1 MLISEFDQFIKKPAT
16 SWLRST
22 KSSNTAAG
30 RERSPVPNPHPDMT
44 NAIRAAVSGAYFFVG
59 AGASHRV
66 CNDPNAPADFPLGT
80 GLLKDFLDSIKSDH
94 HQDLPSEQKKWA
106 LENSIHTSIDSLLDD
121 AWSMNYF
128 KLIDAGREFV
138 DNSIAKAEREVLD
151 RCGDGMI
158 SPWLELL
165 LDFMTEGETCYPEA
179 YDQVK
184 PYTANAPGLQFGTLN
199 YDRVIEYS
207 LLNYLKRKYPNAEAT
222 ILEDLSRPCSLIHHH
237 HGSLGTLAE
246 RPFGGSNQNQKAS
259 LEFWFEKKNKPRYWK
274 IDNALRNSRD
284 AWVVLGFGF
293 HEQITS
299 RFDFDGA
306 AKQIYVTDFD
316 DSIEPK
322 LREFLK
328 CHSQPKAIRSTGDD
342 CCMELIA
349 EWIRSYAPKP

>member
-66 CNDPNAPADFPLGT
+66 CNDPNASADFPLGT

-199 YDRVIEYS
+199 YDRVIEY
-207 LLNYLKRKYPNAEAT
+207 
-222 ILEDLSRPCSLIHHH
+222 
-237 HGSLGTLAE
+237 
-246 RPFGGSNQNQKAS
+246 
-259 LEFWFEKKNKPRYWK
+259 
-274 IDNALRNSRD
+274 
-284 AWVVLGFGF
+284 
-293 HEQITS
+293 
-299 RFDFDGA
+299 
-306 AKQIYVTDFD
+306 
-316 DSIEPK
+316 
-322 LREFLK
+322 
-328 CHSQPKAIRSTGDD
+328 
-342 CCMELIA
+342 
-349 EWIRSYAPKP
+349 